1 MSRTRNFLYNA
12 SSSALLQI
20 VTFIVG
26 LITPRVMLAVYGSEI
41 NGLISS
47 ITQFISYF
55 NLVEAGL
62 SGATV
67 YSLYKPLAENDYGK
81 VNSIVS
87 AAKRFYQQAGYI
99 FVSLTFLLAVFY
111 PLYIDVE
118 SLALWEIGVLVLI
131 LGVNGA
137 LEFFTL
143 SKYRALLT
151 ADQRTYVISIVSIIQ
166 IIVNTSIICSFAFL
180 NINIVLTRLVALFSI
195 FLRSILLMVYC
206 KRKYSYL
213 DYKVEPDVK
222 SLNKRWDALV
232 LQILGVVH
240 TGAPVVLI
248 TLVLKDLKIVSVYT
262 VFNMVIAGIGNVLS
276 VFTSGTSA
284 SFGDVIAKKEVAT
297 LQKSYKEFEFIYY
310 SVIAVV
316 YSITFATI
324 MPFVRIYTTN
334 ITDVNYNLPILGF
347 MFVLNGLLYNLKTP
361 QGMLVISAGLYKETK
376 MQTITQA
383 LIAVIGGFVLSL
395 WLGIYG
401 IMLASIL
408 SNLYRDIDLM
418 FFIPKNV
425 TKTSVVGTFKRMVTV
440 FVCVVFSVL
449 PVFFVKYRPGNLLT
463 WAGFACAF
471 GIWSVIVTLIS
482 GLLFDRKELKNV
494 LMRFNIIKK
503 AGKLN
508 D

>member
-1 MSRTRNFLYNA
+1 MGRTRNFIYNS

-26 LITPRVMLAVYGSEI
+26 LITPRVMLQVYGSEV

-67 YSLYKPLAENDYGK
+67 YSLYKPLAQNDYGK
-81 VNSIVS
+81 VNSIVA

-99 FVSLTFLLAVFY
+99 FVTLTFLLAVIY

-118 SLALWEIGVLVLI
+118 SLFSWEIGILVLI

-151 ADQRTYVISIVSIIQ
+151 ADQRTYVISIVSIFQ
-166 IIVNTSIICSFAFL
+166 IIVNTSIVCAFAFL
-180 NINIVLTRLVALFSI
+180 NVNIVLTRLVALFSI
-195 FLRSILLMVYC
+195 FLRSVLLMLYC
-206 KRKYSYL
+206 KKKYKYL

-222 SLNKRWDALV
+222 SLNKRWDALT

-248 TLVLKDLKIVSVYT
+248 TLVLKDLKIVSVYS
-262 VFNMVIAGIGNVLS
+262 VFNMVIAGIGNILS

-284 SFGDVIAKKEVAT
+284 SFGDVIAKKETAI
-297 LQKSYKEFEFIYY
+297 LQKSYKEFEFLYY
-310 SVIAVV
+310 SVITVV

-324 MPFVRIYTTN
+324 MPFIKIYTSS
-334 ITDVNYNLPILGF
+334 ITDVNYDVPLLGF

-361 QGMLVISAGLYKETK
+361 QGMLVISAGHYKETK
-376 MQTITQA
+376 KQTITQA
-383 LIAVIGGFVLSL
+383 LIAVIGGFLLSL

-401 IMLASIL
+401 IMLGSII
-408 SNLYRDIDLM
+408 SNLYRDIDLL
-418 FFIPKNV
+418 FYIPHNV
-425 TKTSVVGTFKRMVTV
+425 TKTSVFSTFRRMVRVFICTV
-440 FVCVVFSVL
+440 ISVA
-449 PVFFVKYRPGNLLT
+449 PVFLVSYKPSNLFA
-463 WAGFACAF
+463 WAIYACGFA
-471 GIWSVIVTLIS
+471 IWSLIVTLLIS
-482 GLLFDRKELKNV
+482 LIFDKNELRNV
-494 LMRFNIIKK
+494 FKRFKIIK
-503 AGKLN
+503 
-508 D
+508 